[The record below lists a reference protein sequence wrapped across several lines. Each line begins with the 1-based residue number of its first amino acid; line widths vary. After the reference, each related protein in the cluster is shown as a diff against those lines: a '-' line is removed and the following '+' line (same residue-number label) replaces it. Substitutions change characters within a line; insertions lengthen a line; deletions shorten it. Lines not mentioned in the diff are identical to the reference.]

1 MKDKQIHIRLT
12 KDDYDDIKQRSQKA
26 NLTMTDYMMKSALN
40 KKIIVIVGYKEVFN
54 EMRKIGININQIARN
69 CNMGL
74 IQQSD
79 IEEIQTYMEQIW
91 QLLRYS
97 QEKII

>member
-97 QEKII
+97 HEKTI